1 MAFVSN
7 ISNNW
12 DSFGFVLCKKAEA
25 TCFSFA
31 DEARKNVKT
40 KTNGSNTSCIFHLS
54 QIIVIERRVDRN
66 FDLLVTDKNFFT
78 KLCGKCINSNQFV
91 LLLGDLTNNSL
102 GLTYQDL

>member
-1 MAFVSN
+1 MSINTCNAYVIRVEFLHAEVKIVVSVVFVAFVSN

-12 DSFGFVLCKKAEA
+12 NSFGFVLCKKSRSNM
-25 TCFSFA
+25 FSFA

-66 FDLLVTDKNFFT
+66 YDFLVTDKNF
-78 KLCGKCINSNQFV
+78 LIESV
-91 LLLGDLTNNSL
+91 
-102 GLTYQDL
+102 

>member
-1 MAFVSN
+1 MVSCFV
-7 ISNNW
+7 
-12 DSFGFVLCKKAEA
+12 KKAEA

-66 FDLLVTDKNFFT
+66 LDFLVTDK
-78 KLCGKCINSNQFV
+78 KLFNESV
-91 LLLGDLTNNSL
+91 
-102 GLTYQDL
+102 

>member
-1 MAFVSN
+1 MSINTPYAYVIRVEFLHAEVEIVVSFVFVAFVSN

-54 QIIVIERRVDRN
+54 QIIVIERRVERN
-66 FDLLVTDKNFFT
+66 LDFSVTDKNFS
-78 KLCGKCINSNQFV
+78 IEIV
-91 LLLGDLTNNSL
+91 
-102 GLTYQDL
+102 